1 MCHYSSYGLAHIKL
15 SSGEVTVSWSKA
27 ELLSLGCGGT
37 GIMADI
43 FGTSSELHHLGSAF
57 SFCLFAC
64 FVFICILLSALGKE
78 IHVYLGILN
87 MSK

>member
-1 MCHYSSYGLAHIKL
+1 
-15 SSGEVTVSWSKA
+15 
-27 ELLSLGCGGT
+27 
-37 GIMADI
+37 MADI

-64 FVFICILLSALGKE
+64 FDFICILLSALGKE